1 MRWSRR
7 RQGKISEALRLMEQA
22 IERDP
27 RYGPALAWAAFYSV
41 WLLREDRSED
51 READRLKGAD
61 FASRALEVAGGDAGV
76 LANAALEL
84 DVYFNSIL
92 SVRLFSSPTRSISCD
107 MRRRKSSRCCSGRSL
122 RVFGLRRR
130 VQTRPHRPLEVGNKS
145 ESGPAPNRSS
155 KSSIRTAIGEPKDS
169 TGTKRARGGSKQC
182 SAADT

>member
-155 KSSIRTAIGEPKDS
+155 KS
-169 TGTKRARGGSKQC
+169 
-182 SAADT
+182 